1 MPINFGVMETSPMSQ
16 QNLPHKLLSDPE
28 AAELLC
34 VTPQTL
40 AVWRCKKRYNLPY
53 IKVGRKV
60 RYREADLL
68 AWLDSRTQR
77 CEQPTH

>member
-1 MPINFGVMETSPMSQ
+1 MPINFGVMEISLMSQ

-34 VTPQTL
+34 VNPQTL

-60 RYREADLL
+60 RYREADILD
-68 AWLDSRTQR
+68 WLNSRTQR
-77 CEQPTH
+77 FQQPTH

>member
-1 MPINFGVMETSPMSQ
+1 MPINFGVMEIPLMSQ

-68 AWLDSRTQR
+68 DWLESRTQR
-77 CEQPTH
+77 NEQAA